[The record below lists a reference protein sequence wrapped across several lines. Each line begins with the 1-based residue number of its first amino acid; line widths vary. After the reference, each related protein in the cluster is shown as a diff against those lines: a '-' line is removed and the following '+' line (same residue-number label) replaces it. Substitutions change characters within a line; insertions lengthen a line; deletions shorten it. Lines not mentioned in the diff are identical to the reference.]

1 MEETRKIVD
10 TGLRGVPVAST
21 RIGYIDGE
29 TGKLLY
35 RGYRIQDLAENA
47 TYEEIV
53 HLLLWDKLP
62 GSEELER
69 LRQDLAREHPLPDD
83 VIQGLKTRP
92 ASARPMDVLQAA
104 VPMLANSDPDI
115 DDPSKTAARNTAF
128 RLVAKFPAIV
138 AAWDRIRRGLEPMS
152 PDPELGHAANFLYM
166 LTGKKPDEEIS
177 RFLDICLILHA
188 EHSFNAS
195 TFAAREVCSTRAH
208 LYAAVAAAV
217 GSLSGE
223 LHGGANARVM
233 QTLLQIGSVE
243 EIGGYV
249 QRTLDEGG
257 RIMGMGHAVYKTMDP
272 RARILDPI
280 SRRMGERA
288 GETKWYEMT
297 KELEKKTQEAFR
309 ARKGKEIYPN
319 VDFFSASVYY
329 SMGIPIDLFTPVFAI
344 SRVAGW
350 AAHVIE
356 EQHAEASSKP
366 VLYRP
371 SSEYVGDYCGPEE
384 CEFVPLESR

>member
-1 MEETRKIVD
+1 MEENRELVD

-29 TGKLLY
+29 TGRLLY

-47 TYEEIV
+47 TYEEVV
-53 HLLLWDKLP
+53 HLLLRETLP
-62 GSEELER
+62 GPRELEK
-69 LRQDLAREHPLPDD
+69 LRRDLAGERAVPDN
-83 VIQGLKTRP
+83 VIRALKTLP
-92 ASARPMDVLQAA
+92 ENARPMDVLQAA
-104 VPMLANSDPDI
+104 VPMLAHGDPDI
-115 DDPSKTAARNTAF
+115 DDTSKAASRNIGF
-128 RLVAKFPAIV
+128 RLVARIPTII
-138 AAWDRIRRGLEPMS
+138 AAWDRIRKGLEPVA
-152 PDPELGHAANFLYM
+152 PDPELGHAANLLYM
-166 LTGKKPDEEIS
+166 LSGEKPDNEIS

-208 LYAAVAAAV
+208 MYAAVAAAV

-233 QTLLQIGSVE
+233 QTLLQIGSVQE
-243 EIGGYV
+243 VSGFV

-257 RIMGMGHAVYKTMDP
+257 KIMGMGHAVYKTMDP

-280 SRRMGERA
+280 SRRLGEHA

-297 KELEKKTQEAFR
+297 KELERQTQEAFR
-309 ARKGKEIYPN
+309 ARKGSEIYPN

-329 SMGIPIDLFTPVFAI
+329 SMGIPIDLFTPVFAA

-350 AAHVIE
+350 AAHIIE

-371 SSEYVGDYCGPEE
+371 SSEYVGDYCGPDE

>member
-1 MEETRKIVD
+1 
-10 TGLRGVPVAST
+10 
-21 RIGYIDGE
+21 
-29 TGKLLY
+29 
-35 RGYRIQDLAENA
+35 
-47 TYEEIV
+47 
-53 HLLLWDKLP
+53 
-62 GSEELER
+62 
-69 LRQDLAREHPLPDD
+69 
-83 VIQGLKTRP
+83 
-92 ASARPMDVLQAA
+92 
-104 VPMLANSDPDI
+104 
-115 DDPSKTAARNTAF
+115 
-128 RLVAKFPAIV
+128 
-138 AAWDRIRRGLEPMS
+138 
-152 PDPELGHAANFLYM
+152 
-166 LTGKKPDEEIS
+166 
-177 RFLDICLILHA
+177 
-188 EHSFNAS
+188 
-195 TFAAREVCSTRAH
+195 